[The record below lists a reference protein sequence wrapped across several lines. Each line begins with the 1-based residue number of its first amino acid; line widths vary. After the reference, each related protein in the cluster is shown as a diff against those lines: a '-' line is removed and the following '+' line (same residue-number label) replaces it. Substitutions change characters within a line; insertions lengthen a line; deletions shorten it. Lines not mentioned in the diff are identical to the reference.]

1 MILQVLQWPNQPVKF
16 TEGSAHQGPV
26 FINVGILVLNGQIPT
41 QRSSP
46 GYTTL
51 CASLYGPCV
60 YNKGPVQQ
68 LDYLPSPKQTSTP
81 SDGPPLRFKTIIL
94 IQITKINLKNIN
106 GLKENGQKQS
116 KSLSNVTTCNVFL
129 TKKGQNGQNQIFPG
143 TFNCFFQK

>member
-1 MILQVLQWPNQPVKF
+1 MTAKIFLQESQTTRPYASKKPSYTKIRPFL
-16 TEGSAHQGPV
+16 SA
-26 FINVGILVLNGQIPT
+26 LSTKNGQKPL
-41 QRSSP
+41 
-46 GYTTL
+46 L
-51 CASLYGPCV
+51 CHHMQCIFY
-60 YNKGPVQQ
+60 
-68 LDYLPSPKQTSTP
+68 QTSTP